1 MALRAHRRREKGFA
15 LCLCWESPAEKRR
28 NQSFYHSITITTADN
43 YSSSHLI
50 KAAKCHPA
58 AAAATSV
65 LLFLLITFVI
75 LVTHAQFPP
84 LSSATVFEPLIN
96 GQIGTQLKRYFM
108 FQKYPLL
115 ICNCC
120 RRRLGS
126 HATHTLGGNHFK
138 TTRKKRD

>member
-1 MALRAHRRREKGFA
+1 MAPRAHRRREKGFA
-15 LCLCWESPAEKRR
+15 LCVVLREPGREKEKSVILSLNNNHRSR
-28 NQSFYHSITITTADN
+28 YN

-58 AAAATSV
+58 AAATSV
-65 LLFLLITFVI
+65 FIFLLITFVI

-108 FQKYPLL
+108 FQKYPL
-115 ICNCC
+115 
-120 RRRLGS
+120 
-126 HATHTLGGNHFK
+126 
-138 TTRKKRD
+138 